1 MNKNGKT
8 NIGVVFGGRSVE
20 NEISVITAIQ
30 AMEAVDAEKYDV
42 TPIYISKQGHWYT
55 GEALRHSENY
65 KHMDQLF
72 ASCEEVYL
80 RPIYG
85 DNRLYKVRK
94 GLFGSDVAAE
104 IDVILPALHG
114 TNCEDGSVQGAFEM
128 TGIPYAGCNVLASA
142 NGMDKI
148 TMKMILAQSGIPVVD
163 YVWLTDK
170 EWYDRQEQVVERI
183 ESSLHYPVIVKP
195 ADSGSSVGIEAV
207 HDRDHLIEAIENAAA
222 YSKRI
227 IVEHLVEQ
235 LREINCSVLG
245 DYYECEASVCEAPL
259 RSGEILSYQ
268 DKYLGGGGKG
278 GAKRGGTKSQGMRST
293 VREIPARLPQQTTD
307 LIRTTAVETFKT
319 LGCDGVARIDFMI
332 DDATGKVY
340 VNRCYRQSLCQRDK
354 HHPGIVVVLSV
365 GGVGRIVRP
374 PHRPSHRDSA
384 APQPRGVVQDHKLQ
398 AEYIQLLDR
407 RRHQGRQGIEGIAPP
422 PTRHKHN

>member
-30 AMEAVDAEKYDV
+30 AMEAVDTEKYDV
-42 TPIYISKQGHWYT
+42 TPIYISKQGRWYT

-65 KHMDQLF
+65 KNLEQLY

-80 RPIYG
+80 RPVYG
-85 DNRLYKVRK
+85 DNHLYKVRR
-94 GLFGSDVAAE
+94 GLFGNAVAAE

-170 EWYDRQEQVVERI
+170 EWYDRQEQVVERV
-183 ESSLHYPVIVKP
+183 ETRLHYPVIVKP
-195 ADSGSSVGIEAV
+195 ADSGSSVGITAV
-207 HDRDHLIEAIENAAA
+207 HDREHLVEAIENAVA

-245 DYYECEASVCEAPL
+245 DYYECEASVCEAPI

-268 DKYLGGGGKG
+268 DKYLGGGGGSKG

-293 VREIPARLPQQTTD
+293 VREIPARLPQATTD

-332 DDATGKVY
+332 DEATGNVY
-340 VNRCYRQSLCQRDK
+340 VNEINTIPGSLSFYLWEATAY
-354 HHPGIVVVLSV
+354 PSASSSSV
-365 GGVGRIVRP
+365 
-374 PHRPSHRDSA
+374 
-384 APQPRGVVQDHKLQ
+384 
-398 AEYIQLLDR
+398 
-407 RRHQGRQGIEGIAPP
+407 
-422 PTRHKHN
+422 

>member
-30 AMEAVDAEKYDV
+30 AMEAVDTEKYDV

-85 DNRLYKVRK
+85 DNRLY
-94 GLFGSDVAAE
+94 
-104 IDVILPALHG
+104 
-114 TNCEDGSVQGAFEM
+114 NFEM

-207 HDRDHLIEAIENAAA
+207 HDRDHLVEAIENAAA

-340 VNRCYRQSLCQRDK
+340 VNEINTIPGSLSFYLWEASGVSFDRLIDRLIDIALRRSREASFKITSYKQN
-354 HHPGIVVVLSV
+354 IFNYST
-365 GGVGRIVRP
+365 GGGTKGAKG
-374 PHRPSHRDSA
+374 SKA
-384 APQPRGVVQDHKLQ
+384 
-398 AEYIQLLDR
+398 
-407 RRHQGRQGIEGIAPP
+407 
-422 PTRHKHN
+422 